1 MSYAVKY
8 TIPFA
13 SLRGRKYRVEIE
25 ESGYSGEPVELTGA
39 PEPLTISIND
49 DAFIYTPLRLSTGT
63 VSVVGGEELRQLFA
77 TGWQQYRVTLVELAS
92 TNEPG
97 GVRWCGFVRP
107 EEFTQDY
114 SGGTQ
119 PLDIEAQSA
128 VNVLEQIPYKVA
140 GQDGK
145 PGFVSLRSLIG
156 RALTLAAGRYSC
168 VYIPHTFAI
177 NREAYGENALL
188 RNDCQISEQNFF
200 DEESKPM
207 NWLQIL
213 EEICRFAHLTL
224 CDWQGALWFVDY
236 NYKDAYDAYGISDA
250 LPLVEAN
257 AVTPGYKSVQAIGY
271 HGSQHTLDLLGGY
284 NKATIKVS
292 NYSAAGS
299 NNSGVILPNEDMGA
313 LPVVKQWET
322 DAEYVKY
329 DNPPT
334 ADSPGSGEHYKRRRC
349 ASKMLNGIKWK
360 ISQFKPTGYTVGG
373 DRIAY
378 LPVRDHDGEIIR
390 EAVEPIALEDTI
402 TAYQHPIGVNDGYLY
417 ALPTQSNYGAFFWRV
432 ASIDYLSEG
441 HAERVANTGNVEDDY
456 KMVYPDDQLV
466 SSEWNWQNY
475 IIILSNGQGR
485 GDYRNP
491 TGGDWT
497 WVKFYVR
504 MEEKR
509 LLEFANATPEASYPN
524 GWVKIDIK
532 STTASNFVSAWGV
545 RKGTTADLYCI
556 LRIGEKY
563 WNGTSWQ
570 TTACNFSITI
580 DENGDAKQRA
590 TPEQIAAL
598 GAVDC
603 FAVPILEQLQGSVE
617 FAIVGA
623 SQNIV
628 LQTLKLT
635 YDIMDN
641 GSVTADDNGDR
652 IYTNEVNADF
662 INELDEIEAKISSYN
677 NDGACFSKVMLNGE
691 YIEAHLYEGV
701 THRYV
706 RPEEMLLRRI
716 ISQYEVPKVRLS
728 QELRQNPAL
737 LPADII
743 TDKTQPGQRFVQTG
757 GEIDFAND
765 TATVQMIT
773 FEE

>member
-119 PLDIEAQSA
+119 PLDIEVQSA

-177 NREAYGENALL
+177 SREAYGENALL

-224 CDWQGALWFVDY
+224 CDWQGALWFTDY

-292 NYSAAGS
+292 NYSAAAS
-299 NNSGVILPNEDMGA
+299 NNSGVILPNEDMTA

-322 DAEYVKY
+322 DAEWSR
-329 DNPPT
+329 T
-334 ADSPGSGEHYKRRRC
+334 EGEMENRVWHLYRRRC
-349 ASKMLNGIKWK
+349 ATKMLNGIKWA
-360 ISQFKPTGYTVGG
+360 IHQFKPTGYTV
-373 DRIAY
+373 
-378 LPVRDHDGEIIR
+378 DGQQITRLNPIDYHGQTLR
-390 EAVEPIALEDTI
+390 EKVEDIALADVP
-402 TAYQHPIGVNDGYLY
+402 TAYKHPIGVNDGYLW
-417 ALPTQSNYGAFFWRV
+417 ALPTGPNDVIYGAFFVRV
-432 ASIDYLSEG
+432 ASIDYVSEG
-441 HAERVANTGNVEDDY
+441 RNTKVANTGDESQDW
-456 KMVYPDDQLV
+456 KIIYPDNQLKD
-466 SSEWNWQNY
+466 STWNWKNY
-475 IIILSNGQGR
+475 LLILSVGKGR
-485 GDYRNP
+485 GTYRP
-491 TGGDWT
+491 DWS
-497 WVKFYVR
+497 WASFGVR
-504 MEEKR
+504 MEDKH

-524 GWVKIDIK
+524 GWVKIEVK
-532 STTASNFVSAWGV
+532 SATDFVSAWSV

-570 TTACNFSITI
+570 AAGCGFSITI

-617 FAIVGA
+617 FVVVGA
-623 SQNIV
+623 SQNIA

>member
-1 MSYAVKY
+1 MSYGLKY

-13 SLRGRKYRVEIE
+13 SLHGRKYRVEIE
-25 ESGYSGEPVELTGA
+25 ESGYSGGVTELTGA
-39 PEPLTISIND
+39 PSAFTISIAN

-63 VSVVGGEELRQLFA
+63 ISVVGEAELRQLFA
-77 TGWQQYRVTLVELAS
+77 TGWQQYRVTLVEIDAQDNTS
-92 TNEPG
+92 
-97 GVRWCGFVRP
+97 VAWCGFVRP
-107 EEFTQDY
+107 EEYTQDY
-114 SGGTQ
+114 SGGIQ
-119 PLDIEAQSA
+119 PLDIEVQSA

-140 GQDGK
+140 AQDGK
-145 PGFVSLRSLIG
+145 PGFVSLRSLIS
-156 RALTLAAGRYSC
+156 RALTLAAGHYSR
-168 VYIPHTFAI
+168 VYVPHTFAI
-177 NREAYGENALL
+177 DHDHYGENALL
-188 RNDCQISEQNFF
+188 REDCQISEQNFF

-207 NWLQIL
+207 NWLQVL
-213 EEICRFAHLTL
+213 EEISRFAHVTL
-224 CDWQGALWFVDY
+224 CDWRGDIWFVDY
-236 NYKDAYDAYGISDA
+236 DYKDAYDAYSISMS
-250 LPLVEAN
+250 LVEAN
-257 AVTPGYKSVQAIGY
+257 AVTPSYRSVQAIGY

-292 NYSAAGS
+292 NYSAASSG
-299 NNSGVILPNEDMGA
+299 NSQVILPNDDMGA
-313 LPVVKQWET
+313 LPAVKQWET

-360 ISQFKPTGYTVGG
+360 INQFKPTGYTVGG

-378 LPVRDHDGEIIR
+378 ISAREHDGEIIR
-390 EAVEPIALEDTI
+390 EAVEPIALKDTV

-432 ASIDYLSEG
+432 ASIDYINEG

-466 SSEWNWQNY
+466 SSEWNWKNY

-485 GDYRNP
+485 GDYRDPSN
-491 TGGDWT
+491 GDWS
-497 WVKFYVR
+497 WVSFGVR
-504 MEEKR
+504 MEDKH

-524 GWVKIDIK
+524 GWVKIEVK
-532 STTASNFVSAWGV
+532 SATDFVSAWSV

-563 WNGTSWQ
+563 WNGTNWQ

-623 SQNIV
+623 SQNIA
-628 LQTLKLT
+628 LQTLKLS
-635 YDIMDN
+635 YDVMDN

-677 NDGACFSKVMLNGE
+677 NDGACFSKVMLNGK

-716 ISQYEVPKVRLS
+716 VSQYEVPKVRLS
-728 QELRQNPAL
+728 QELRQTPEL
-737 LPADII
+737 LPADVI
-743 TDKTQPGQRFVQTG
+743 TDKTQPGARFVQTG

>member
-1 MSYAVKY
+1 MSYGLKY

-13 SLRGRKYRVEIE
+13 SLHGRKYRVEIE
-25 ESGYSGEPVELTGA
+25 EDGYSGEVTELTGA
-39 PEPLTISIND
+39 PSAFTISIAD

-63 VSVVGGEELRQLFA
+63 ISVVGEAELRQLFA
-77 TGWQQYRVTLVELAS
+77 TGWQQYRVTLVEIDAQDNTS
-92 TNEPG
+92 
-97 GVRWCGFVRP
+97 VAWCGFVRP
-107 EEFTQDY
+107 EEYTQDY

-119 PLDIEAQSA
+119 PLDIEVQSA

-140 GQDGK
+140 AQDGK

-156 RALTLAAGRYSC
+156 RALTLAAGRYSR
-168 VYIPHTFAI
+168 VYVPHTFAI
-177 NREAYGENALL
+177 DHDHYGENALL
-188 RNDCQISEQNFF
+188 REDCQISEQNFF

-207 NWLQIL
+207 NWLQVL
-213 EEICRFAHLTL
+213 EEISRFAHVTL
-224 CDWQGALWFVDY
+224 CDWRGDIWFVDY
-236 NYKDAYDAYGISDA
+236 DYKDAYDAYSIGMS
-250 LPLVEAN
+250 LVEAN
-257 AVTPGYKSVQAIGY
+257 AVTPSYRSVQAIGY

-292 NYSAAGS
+292 NYSAASSG
-299 NNSGVILPNEDMGA
+299 NSQVILPNDDMGS
-313 LPVVKQWET
+313 LSVFKTWET
-322 DAEYVKY
+322 DAEYSK
-329 DNPPT
+329 T
-334 ADSPGSGEHYKRRRC
+334 EGEGADRIWHNKRRRC
-349 ASKMLNGIKWK
+349 ATKWLNGSKWK
-360 ISQFKPTGYTVGG
+360 IRQFKATGYTV
-373 DRIAY
+373 DNQQITRIN
-378 LPVRDHDGEIIR
+378 PVQYDGQTLR
-390 EAVEPIALEDTI
+390 EKVEEVTLAETAA
-402 TAYQHPIGVNDGYLY
+402 AYQHPIGVNDGYLW
-417 ALPTQSNYGAFFWRV
+417 ALPTGGNGVVYGAYFIRV
-432 ASIDYLSEG
+432 ASIDYISEG
-441 HAERVANTGNVEDDY
+441 TNTKVANTGDSNQDW
-456 KMVYPDDQLV
+456 KIVYPDNQLE

-475 IIILSNGQGR
+475 LVILSVGKGS
-485 GDYRNP
+485 GAYRNP
-491 TGGDWT
+491 SGGDWS
-497 WVKFYVR
+497 WASFAVR
-504 MEEKR
+504 MEDKY

-524 GWVKIDIK
+524 GWVKIEVK
-532 STTASNFVSAWGV
+532 SATNFVSGWGV
-545 RKGTTADLYCI
+545 RKETTAELYCI

-570 TTACNFSITI
+570 TTGCYFSIEI
-580 DENGDAKQRA
+580 DDNGDAKQKA

-617 FAIVGA
+617 FVIVGA
-623 SQNIV
+623 SQNIA
-628 LQTLKLT
+628 LQTLKLS
-635 YDIMDN
+635 YDVMDN

-677 NDGACFSKVMLNGE
+677 NDGACFSKVMLNGK

-716 ISQYEVPKVRLS
+716 VSQYEVPKVRLS
-728 QELRQNPAL
+728 QELRQTPEL

-743 TDKTQPGQRFVQTG
+743 TDKTQPGARFVQTG